1 MIYSENTA
9 IQGACLHI
17 VGNKSY
23 NDGVVLSRTL
33 MRIDERIKPIL
44 TQYFITSFKSDE
56 RFCLF
61 HHSGLEFNF
70 VYKVVSSIFDDPGTL
85 YQASV
90 KLANQLY
97 DHSNHNKTKGGEF
110 CVAYFK
116 DIEVDG
122 RNTDAIGLF
131 KSENKDTYLR
141 VISSDGHNDL
151 EQESGINI
159 NKLDKGCLIFN
170 LDREEGYVLAIIDN
184 TNRTEAK
191 YWVDDFLQAKPR
203 SDEYQHTQSFLK
215 ATKSFITKEL
225 PSEREVAKGV
235 QAELIDKT
243 LRYFKENETF
253 EIDDFKEKVIADEGL
268 ASDFG
273 QYVESYLAKNE
284 MGPLE
289 SFAISESAVKRST
302 RSMRSVIKLDKN
314 FHIYVHGGEGLIK
327 KGYDPETGMAYY
339 QLFFNEEV

>member
-9 IQGACLHI
+9 LQGACLHI

-23 NDGVVLSRTL
+23 NDGVMLSRTL
-33 MRIDERIKPIL
+33 MRIDECIKPIL
-44 TQYFITSFKSDE
+44 TQYFIASFKSDE
-56 RFCLF
+56 RFRLS

-70 VYKVVSSIFDDPGTL
+70 VFKVVSAIFDDPSTL

-170 LDREEGYVLAIIDN
+170 LDRDEGYVLAIIDN

-203 SDEYQHTQSFLK
+203 SDEYQRTQSFLK
-215 ATKSFITKEL
+215 ATKNFFTKEM
-225 PSEREVAKGV
+225 PASREVTKGE
-235 QAELIDKT
+235 QAEMIDRT
-243 LRYFKENETF
+243 LRYFKENDTF
-253 EIDDFKEKVIADEGL
+253 DMTDFNQRVIFDEEL
-268 ASDFG
+268 ATGFG
-273 QYVESYLAKNE
+273 QYIDAFMEKNDLAPVESF
-284 MGPLE
+284 G
-289 SFAISESAVKRST
+289 ISESAVKKSS
-302 RSMRSVIKLDKN
+302 RSMKSVIKLDRN

-327 KGYDPETGMAYY
+327 KGYDQETGMEYY
-339 QLFFNEEV
+339 QLYFKKEE